1 MLPPDGQ
8 PHQRAPNAPRADAPW
23 LRGGLALILA
33 VFISAGGYLFLSYR
47 LTAGPEIVA
56 IEVHNYLVSA
66 ALADGA
72 TVPDERLPVEAVYR
86 VAPLFALLGA
96 LRLSRLAEPPA
107 DTFLALDSLR
117 QLCGAFVALSGGLL
131 LLLGWRVRGWLAG
144 CAATL
149 IFVSNP
155 LVVEA
160 ARRNLPASLATES
173 VLLICLIVANQEGG
187 LTRLRGLSIGVLC
200 GVTLLIN
207 EALIAIVALPLVYT
221 LLTSARGQRR
231 AWRGPLSCGVLGL
244 LVYAVYPLWAV
255 WHGQWAAYLAGF
267 PARLGTGGKN
277 ASLDPS
283 ARFIGAGIVL
293 GLGVV
298 ITLVSVAR
306 GREVAGYRLIAAL
319 NLVTV
324 PGFALTLLRG
334 DSSAQPWLLPLAA
347 AALAVGAASA
357 ALLALA
363 RDSGRWREASAAAV
377 YLAVIA
383 AIVLFQLFDYTGT
396 VVVGN
401 AAQLRQVY
409 FYLRATVPPDTA
421 LLIDDE
427 AARSAFTGYR
437 GVSGPQTPEFMRANG
452 LHYALIAAPA
462 DRTAGTDGAERIIAS
477 AVERY
482 VTPGTP
488 NAPPLGLY
496 YLAYAD
502 AGAPAGSAPE
512 PTALSALQVAAR
524 PIPPLADSATQR
536 YFAQTGHSVSGAFK
550 RFWESRGVAIFGYP
564 LTEPFVEN
572 GRTVQYFERVR
583 LDAYPEFAN
592 TEREVQV
599 APLGTALVATHARQ
613 EAFAPVDAGQTP
625 ADGRYFP
632 DTRHTLREPFGSFW
646 ERNGA
651 TPIFGGPL
659 SEPLPERFP
668 DGQTYLVQYFVAA
681 RLEYHPAQ
689 GNTPAAVM
697 LSPLGRQAMLDRGWR
712 P

>member
-8 PHQRAPNAPRADAPW
+8 PSQRALNAPRAYAPL
-23 LRGGLALILA
+23 LRGGLALVLA
-33 VFISAGGYLFLSYR
+33 VLISAVGYRFLTYR
-47 LTAGPEIVA
+47 LTAGPEIVSV
-56 IEVHNYLVSA
+56 EVHNYLVSA

-72 TVPDERLPVEAVYR
+72 TVSDQRLPADSAYR

-96 LRLSRLAEPPA
+96 FRLTHLAEPPA

-117 QLCGAFVALSGGLL
+117 QLSGAFVALSCGLL
-131 LLLGWRVRGWLAG
+131 FLLGWRVRGWIAG

-160 ARRNLPASLATES
+160 ARRNLSASLAAAL
-173 VLLICLIVANQEGG
+173 VLLTCLILTKQEAA
-187 LTRLRGLSIGVLC
+187 LTKVGFVSIGLLC
-200 GVTLLIN
+200 GMTLLAN
-207 EALIAIVALPLVYT
+207 EALFAIVALPLVYA
-221 LLTSARGQRR
+221 LLTPRRGQRR
-231 AWRGPLSCGVLGL
+231 VWRGPLSCGVLGL

-255 WHGQWAAYLAGF
+255 WQGQWAAYLAGF
-267 PARLGTGGKN
+267 PARLGTESGN
-277 ASLDPS
+277 ASLDSSP
-283 ARFIGAGIVL
+283 RFIGPGIVL

-298 ITLVSVAR
+298 ITIGILAR
-306 GREVAGYRLIAAL
+306 GREVAGYRLAAAL

-324 PGFALTLLRG
+324 PGLALSLLLG
-334 DSSAQPWLLPLAA
+334 DTSVQPWILPLAA
-347 AALAVGAASA
+347 AALAVGSASA
-357 ALLALA
+357 ALMLMA
-363 RDSGRWREASAAAV
+363 RDSGRWREASATAT
-377 YLAVIA
+377 YLALIT
-383 AIVLFQLFDYTGT
+383 AIVLLQLFDYTGT
-396 VVVGN
+396 VVAGN

-409 FYLRATVPPDTA
+409 AYLRATVPPDTA

-462 DRTAGTDGAERIIAS
+462 DRTAGADAADRIIAA
-477 AVERY
+477 AVARY
-482 VTPGTP
+482 VTPGTS
-488 NAPPLGLY
+488 NSQSLGLY

-502 AGAPAGSAPE
+502 AGASSGSAPE

-524 PIPPLADSATQR
+524 PLPPLTDSATQR
-536 YFAQTGHSVSGAFK
+536 YFSQTGHSVSGAFQ
-550 RFWESRGVAIFGYP
+550 RFWETRGVAIFGYP

-583 LDAYPEFAN
+583 LDAYPELAN
-592 TEREVQV
+592 TDREVQV
-599 APLGTALVATHARQ
+599 APLGTALAAAHAGQ
-613 EAFAPVDAGQTP
+613 EAFAPVGAGQTP

-632 DTRHTLREPFGSFW
+632 GTRHTLSEPFRPFW

-651 TPIFGGPL
+651 ESIFGEPL
-659 SEPLPERFP
+659 SEPVTERFP
-668 DGQTYLVQYFVAA
+668 DGQTYLVQYFVYA

-689 GNTPAAVM
+689 GGTPAAAV